1 MSISKEERE
10 KINQERAAYKKRER
24 DRFRA
29 RMEAEASRRE
39 SKRRRLELWRR
50 TWEPTVGVNE
60 IEADFMRATGIDMI
74 DLDRIPARLRD
85 D

>member
-1 MSISKEERE
+1 MSISTAERLE
-10 KINQERAAYKKRER
+10 IRRKRAEWKKRER

-39 SKRRRLELWRR
+39 SRRRRLELWRR